1 MYNHYLAAAQ
11 ADAPPLHTQTSA
23 PPPSSVTAS
32 ALSGLTRGLAGRFQN
47 LRLDA
52 DTIIVLALA
61 WFLLKDN
68 DDVDWEQLLLTGAL
82 LLMGI

>member
-11 ADAPPLHTQTSA
+11 ADVPPHTPPSA
-23 PPPSSVTAS
+23 PPPNSAAAS

-61 WFLLKDN
+61 WFLLKDE

-82 LLMGI
+82 LLLGI